1 MEVPGASNLLPT
13 GQDVSE
19 AYAVAPKDIQLS
31 TVNPDE
37 GALNLIFRTG
47 PSSLEDRSVVVKDI
61 TAQLDPPRGI
71 TATPSGLAV
80 VGVGLLDNLEANRV
94 VLTYLAVGFVAIFLA
109 FRLRSI
115 VRSLLSL
122 VPVLIAVGTAS
133 LVAWAFGLKLSPM
146 TAVGGP
152 LVVAAC
158 TEFTSLILLRY
169 LEERRRGLDPRAA
182 VDVTASR
189 TGRAFIVSAM
199 TAIAGVAVIAFSSLP
214 LLRDF
219 GIVVAMNVTV
229 ALLSALVVLPPMLV
243 WADERGWV
251 SKGMLDRGHDHHD
264 PDGHHA
270 GAPAATG
277 VGAAPADARREP

>member
-1 MEVPGASNLLPT
+1 MEVPGASKVLPS

-19 AYAVAPKDIQLS
+19 AYDAAPRDIQLS
-31 TVNPDE
+31 TVNPDA

-47 PSSLEDRSVVVKDI
+47 PSSLEERAVVVREIEDQI
-61 TAQLDPPRGI
+61 HPPAGI
-71 TATPSGLAV
+71 SATPSGLAV

-94 VLTYLAVGFVAIFLA
+94 VLTYLAVGFVAVFLA

-133 LVAWAFGLKLSPM
+133 LVAWAFSLKLSPM

-169 LEERRRGLDPRAA
+169 LEERRRGLEPRAA
-182 VDVTASR
+182 VDVTAAR
-189 TGRAFIVSAM
+189 TGRAFIVSAC

-219 GIVVAMNVTV
+219 GIIVAMNVTV
-229 ALLSALVVLPPMLV
+229 ALLSALVFLPPMLV
-243 WADERGWV
+243 WADQRGWV
-251 SKGMLDRGHDHHD
+251 SKGMLDERHDHHQRRTESGTD
-264 PDGHHA
+264 EEVRLSVTGDG
-270 GAPAATG
+270 
-277 VGAAPADARREP
+277 